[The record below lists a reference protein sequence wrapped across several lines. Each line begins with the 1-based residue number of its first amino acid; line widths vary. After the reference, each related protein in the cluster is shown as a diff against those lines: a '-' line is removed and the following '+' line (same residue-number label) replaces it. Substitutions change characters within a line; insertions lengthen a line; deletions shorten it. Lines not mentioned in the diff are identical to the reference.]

1 MPEQGI
7 TENNSFTNPGPK
19 NEIGVAAEFQ
29 ILSVSG
35 VTDADLA
42 LLLMGKDYRV
52 VRQPLPTFLCAFLG
66 KLY

>member
-19 NEIGVAAEFQ
+19 NEIGVTAEFQ
-29 ILSVSG
+29 ILSVRG

-42 LLLMGKDYRV
+42 LLLIGEDYRV
-52 VRQPLPTFLCAFLG
+52 VHQSLPMFLCAFLG